1 MNFTGW
7 KYYKDPITN
16 KNIGIMLI
24 EGDVCQSR
32 LLIDLEVTQWLAEG
46 NIPLEATE

>member
-16 KNIGIMLI
+16 ENIGIMLI

-32 LLIDLEVTQWLAEG
+32 LLTDLEVAQWLSEE
-46 NIPLEATE
+46 NIPLPAST